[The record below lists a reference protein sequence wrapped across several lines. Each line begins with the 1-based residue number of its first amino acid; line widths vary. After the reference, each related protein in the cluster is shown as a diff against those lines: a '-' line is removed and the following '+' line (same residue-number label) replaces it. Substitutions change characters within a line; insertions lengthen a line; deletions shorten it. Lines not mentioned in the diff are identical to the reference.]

1 MTFSPLVDF
10 TDLSPN
16 YNDRNQEIIYN
27 IPHCTAVMITAKR
40 IGEIFEKPSRNASC
54 NYGLGCDGKIVGIVP
69 ENKRSWCTSSQW
81 VDQRGVTFEIA
92 SENTAPYKMNEA
104 AFENW
109 KKLSVDIMIRYGKT
123 KLIYIPDKDK
133 AKAYKPAKNE
143 MVIMLHRWFAAKAC
157 PGEWLIQRLPEAVA
171 EINARV
177 AAALQAADVDK
188 IAPVQP
194 ENAEEYTVKK
204 RDRLSKIGAIYGYT
218 ADELAAYNGIENPNL
233 IYPGQV
239 IKIPPKEKKSLTPA
253 RAADVLQKVYNKTPE
268 GLTVDEIEEAFY
280 MAIKLLREQK

>member
-1 MTFSPLVDF
+1 MTFSNLTDF

-16 YNDRNQEIIYN
+16 HSGQRTQPIIYN

-54 NYGLGCDGKIVGIVP
+54 NYGLGSDGKIVGIVP
-69 ENKRSWCTSSQW
+69 EEFRSWCTSSNW
-81 VDQRGVTFEIA
+81 VDQRGITFEIA
-92 SENTAPYKMNEA
+92 SENTSPYQLNEA

-109 KKLSVDIMIRYGKT
+109 KKLSVDIMKRYNKT
-123 KLIYIPDKDK
+123 KLIYIPDKEK
-133 AKAYKPAKNE
+133 AKAYKPKDNE
-143 MVIMLHRWFAAKAC
+143 MVIMLHRWFASKAC
-157 PGEWLIQRLPEAVA
+157 PGQWLVDRLPAAVE
-171 EINARV
+171 EINRRV
-177 AAALQAADVDK
+177 NQ

-204 RDRLSKIGAIYGYT
+204 GDRLSKIGAIYGYT

-239 IKIPPKEKKSLTPA
+239 IKIPPKEKTSLTPA
-253 RAADVLQKVYNKTPE
+253 QAADVLQKVKDNTPG
-268 GLTVDEIEEAFY
+268 GLTASEINEAFD

>member
-1 MTFSPLVDF
+1 MNFSPLVDF

-16 YNDRNQEIIYN
+16 YNDRTQEIIYN

-54 NYGLGCDGKIVGIVP
+54 NYGLGCDGKIVGVVP

-81 VDQRGVTFEIA
+81 VDQRGITFEIA
-92 SENTAPYKMNEA
+92 SENTAPYKMSEA

-123 KLIYIPDKDK
+123 KLIYIPDKEK

-143 MVIMLHRWFAAKAC
+143 MVIMLHRWFASKAC
-157 PGEWLIQRLPEAVA
+157 PGEWLVQRLPEAVA
-171 EINARV
+171 DINARV
-177 AAALQAADVDK
+177 AAALQTTDA
-188 IAPVQP
+188 
-194 ENAEEYTVKK
+194 NAEEYTVKK
-204 RDRLSKIGAIYGYT
+204 GDILSKIGALYGFT
-218 ADELAAYNGIENPNL
+218 ADELAAYNGIANPNK

-239 IKIPPKEKKSLTPA
+239 IKIPPREKEALTPA
-253 RAADVLQKVYNKTPE
+253 RAADILQKVKENTPG
-268 GLTVDEIEEAFY
+268 GLTATEINESFD

>member
-1 MTFSPLVDF
+1 MQFSPLVDF

-54 NYGLGCDGKIVGIVP
+54 NYGLGCDDKIVGIVP

-81 VDQRGVTFEIA
+81 VDQRGITFEIA

-109 KKLSVDIMIRYGKT
+109 KKLSVDIMKRYGKT
-123 KLIYIPDKDK
+123 RLLYFPDAAT
-133 AKAYKPAKNE
+133 AKAYKVKDNE
-143 MVIMLHRWFAAKAC
+143 MVIMLHRWFASKAC
-157 PGEWLIQRLPEAVA
+157 PGDWLVKRLPEAVA

-177 AAALQAADVDK
+177 QE
-188 IAPVQP
+188 IAPVQAP
-194 ENAEEYTVKK
+194 EGEEYTIKSG
-204 RDRLSKIGAIYGYT
+204 DTLSKIGILYGFT
-218 ADELAAYNGIENPNL
+218 ADELAAYNGITNKNK
-233 IYPGQV
+233 IQAGKT
-239 IKIPPKEKKSLTPA
+239 IKIPPRNIQPMTAS
-253 RAADVLQKVYNKTPE
+253 RAIEILQKVKNGMPG
-268 GLTVDEIEEAFY
+268 GLTVTEINEAFD
-280 MAIKLLREQK
+280 MAIEKLKS

>member
-1 MTFSPLVDF
+1 MQFSPLVDF

-54 NYGLGCDGKIVGIVP
+54 NYGLGCDGKIVGVVP

-81 VDQRGVTFEIA
+81 VDQRGITFEIA
-92 SENTAPYKMNEA
+92 SENTAPYKMSEV

-177 AAALQAADVDK
+177 AAASQAADV
-188 IAPVQP
+188 
-194 ENAEEYTVKK
+194 NAEEYTVKK
-204 RDRLSKIGAIYGYT
+204 GDILSKIGALYGFT
-218 ADELAAYNGIENPNL
+218 ADELAAYNGISNPNK
-233 IYPGQV
+233 IYPGDV
-239 IKIPPKEKKSLTPA
+239 IKIPPREKEALTPA
-253 RAADVLQKVYNKTPE
+253 RAADILQKVKENTPG
-268 GLTVDEIEEAFY
+268 GLTATEINEAFD

>member
-1 MTFSPLVDF
+1 MTFSNLTDF

-16 YNDRNQEIIYN
+16 HSGQRTQPIIYN

-54 NYGLGCDGKIVGIVP
+54 NYGLGSDGKIVGIVP
-69 ENKRSWCTSSQW
+69 EEFRSWCTSSNW
-81 VDQRGVTFEIA
+81 VDQRGITFEIA
-92 SENTAPYKMNEA
+92 SENTAPYKMSEV

-177 AAALQAADVDK
+177 AAASQAAV
-188 IAPVQP
+188 V
-194 ENAEEYTVKK
+194 NAEKYTVKK
-204 RDRLSKIGAIYGYT
+204 GDSLSKIGVLYGFT
-218 ADELAAYNGIENPNL
+218 ADELAAYNGITNKNL
-233 IYPGQV
+233 IHPGDV
-239 IKIPPKEKKSLTPA
+239 IKIPPKEKEALTPA
-253 RAADVLQKVYNKTPE
+253 RAADILQKVKENTPG
-268 GLTVDEIEEAFY
+268 GLTATEINEAFD

>member
-1 MTFSPLVDF
+1 MTFSNLTDF

-16 YNDRNQEIIYN
+16 HSGQRTQPIIYN

-54 NYGLGCDGKIVGIVP
+54 NYGLGSDGKIVGIVP
-69 ENKRSWCTSSQW
+69 EEFRSWCTSSNW
-81 VDQRGVTFEIA
+81 VDQRGITFEIA
-92 SENTAPYKMNEA
+92 SENTAPYQLNEA

-109 KKLSVDIMIRYGKT
+109 KKLSVDIMKRYNKT
-123 KLIYIPDKDK
+123 KLIYIPDKEK
-133 AKAYKPAKNE
+133 AKAYQPKANE

-157 PGEWLIQRLPEAVA
+157 PGDWLVQRLPAAVE
-171 EINARV
+171 EINRRV
-177 AAALQAADVDK
+177 NE

-204 RDRLSKIGAIYGYT
+204 GDRLSKIGTIYGYM

-239 IKIPPKEKKSLTPA
+239 IKIPPKKKKSLTPA
-253 RAADVLQKVYNKTPE
+253 QAADVLQKVYNKTPE